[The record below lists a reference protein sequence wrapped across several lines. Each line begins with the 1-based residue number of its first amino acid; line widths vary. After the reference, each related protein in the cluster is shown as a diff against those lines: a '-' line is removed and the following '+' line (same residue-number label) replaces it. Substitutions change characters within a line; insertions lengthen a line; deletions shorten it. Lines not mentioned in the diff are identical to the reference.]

1 MDLLVKIF
9 YDLSC
14 QDLPPAFEENLQ
26 PITSLLHKYLTY
38 NNPLLN
44 ADDDAETGPQE
55 HLKVDV
61 CEVLVL
67 YVQKFEEEFGVFL
80 TEFVTDVWN
89 LLTTI
94 SPEAKFDL
102 LASKG
107 LHFLTAVTRIKK
119 HAEHF
124 NNEAVLEQVVDK
136 AVLPS
141 VILRESDIE
150 LFEDEPIEY
159 IRKNL
164 EGSDI
169 DTRRR
174 AATEFV
180 RSLLE
185 QFETLVTQ
193 VVGKYISHYLGKF
206 LQNPTAEW
214 KSKDAAV
221 YLFSAIAARGAV
233 TAGQGVK
240 STNEQLNVA
249 TFFQNNIASDLVE
262 TGVEPILKVNAINYL
277 YMFRSQLTKELWQ
290 AAFPPL
296 VQNLASPHYVV
307 FTYASIAVERVLSLT
322 DESQRP
328 VFGKDEV
335 QPFAKNLLEHLFQ
348 LIEKDPA
355 PVKIQE
361 NEFLMRC
368 VMRVLIVIKDGVIPI
383 TDIVLDHLVNI
394 TRVISQNPSNPR
406 FYYYHF
412 EALGALIRYVRTSN
426 CDQYD
431 IKSNELDLPR
441 HPVMRNSSRFSMGL
455 LPKFSKMILKAR

>member
-1 MDLLVKIF
+1 
-9 YDLSC
+9 
-14 QDLPPAFEENLQ
+14 
-26 PITSLLHKYLTY
+26 
-38 NNPLLN
+38 
-44 ADDDAETGPQE
+44 
-55 HLKVDV
+55 
-61 CEVLVL
+61 
-67 YVQKFEEEFGVFL
+67 
-80 TEFVTDVWN
+80 
-89 LLTTI
+89 
-94 SPEAKFDL
+94 
-102 LASKG
+102 
-107 LHFLTAVTRIKK
+107 LTAVTRIKK

-136 AVLPS
+136 AVLPG

-180 RSLLE
+180 RSLLQ
-185 QFETLVTQ
+185 QFEMLVTQ
-193 VVGKYISHYLGKF
+193 VMGKYISHYLGKF
-206 LQNPTAEW
+206 VQNPSAEW

-240 STNEQLNVA
+240 TTNEQLDVV
-249 TFFQNNIASDLVE
+249 TFFQNNIASDLVDS
-262 TGVEPILKVNAINYL
+262 GVEPILKVNAINYL
-277 YMFRSQLTKELWQ
+277 YVFRSQLTKEQWQ

-296 VQNLASPHYVV
+296 VQNLASPNYVV
-307 FTYASIAVERVLSLT
+307 FTYASIAVERVLSLM
-322 DESQRP
+322 DESQKP

-335 QPFAKNLLEHLFQ
+335 QPFAKDLLEHLFQ
-348 LIEKDPA
+348 LIVKDPA

-368 VMRVLIVIKDGVIPI
+368 VMRVLIVIKDGIIPI
-383 TDIVLDHLVNI
+383 TDIVLAHLVKI
-394 TRVISQNPSNPR
+394 TQVISQNPSNPR

-412 EALGALIRYVRTSN
+412 EALGALIRSAKL
-426 CDQYD
+426 QP
-431 IKSNELDLPR
+431 S
-441 HPVMRNSSRFSMGL
+441 
-455 LPKFSKMILKAR
+455 PKDDPNF

>member
-1 MDLLVKIF
+1 MDLLIKIF

-14 QDLPPAFEENLQ
+14 QDLPPTFEENLQ
-26 PITSLLHKYLTY
+26 PITTLLHKYLTY
-38 NNPLLN
+38 DNPLLN
-44 ADDDAETGPQE
+44 TEDDSEAGPQE
-55 HLKVDV
+55 HVKVDI

-67 YVQKFEEEFGVFL
+67 YVQNFGDELGSFL
-80 TEFVTDVWN
+80 PDFVTSVWN

-94 SPEAKFDL
+94 GPETKFDL

-107 LHFLTAVTRIKK
+107 LHFLTAVTRIRK

-124 NNEAVLEQVVDK
+124 NNAAVLEQVVHK

-180 RSLLE
+180 RSLLQ

-193 VVGKYISHYLGKF
+193 VVGKYIDHYLGKF
-206 LQNPTAEW
+206 IQNPAAEW

-221 YLFSAIAARGAV
+221 YLFSSIAARGAV

-240 STNEQLNVA
+240 STNEQLDVV
-249 TFFQNNIASDLVE
+249 TFFQNNIASDLV
-262 TGVEPILKVNAINYL
+262 GSDVEPILKVNAINYL
-277 YMFRSQLTKELWQ
+277 YVFRSQLTKGQWQ

-296 VQNLASPHYVV
+296 VQNLDSPNYVV

-328 VFGKDEV
+328 VFGKEEV
-335 QPFAKNLLEHLFQ
+335 QPFARDLLEHLFK
-348 LIEKDPA
+348 LIENDTA

-368 VMRVLIVIKDGVIPI
+368 VMRVLIVIKDGIIPI
-383 TDIVLDHLVNI
+383 TDIVLGHLMKI
-394 TRVISQNPSNPR
+394 TQIISGNPSNPR

-412 EALGALIRYVRTSN
+412 EALGALIR
-426 CDQYD
+426 
-431 IKSNELDLPR
+431 
-441 HPVMRNSSRFSMGL
+441 
-455 LPKFSKMILKAR
+455 